1 MKKIYIIQHN
11 IEAET
16 FNNRIKALGVWTKY
30 FSDNWLIES
39 ELSAKEIYNK
49 ISEGYENESIFI
61 VEFDPNN
68 YWGRMNTKVWDFI
81 KNHKSRRK

>member
-68 YWGRMNTKVWDFI
+68 YC
-81 KNHKSRRK
+81 